1 MGKIAF
7 LFSGQGAQKPGMG
20 KDFYDKCEAVK
31 ALFNAAD
38 EYRAGTS
45 AQCFEGTA
53 EELKETVNTQPCL
66 YLTDLGGALMLEE
79 NGIHADGAA
88 GFSLG
93 EIAALAFGGAYS
105 YEDGFKIV
113 CARGIFMDEAANASD
128 SMMAALVLLNEEKVK
143 ALCEKVPQVYP
154 ANFNTSNQIVVSL
167 AKDSFSELSKAA
179 KEVKGRAMRL
189 AVSGGFHSP
198 FMDPAAEKFAKE
210 LEKYEIGET
219 KIPVYSNF
227 TSKPY
232 EKEIRFNL
240 AKQINNPVLWQK
252 SIENMAADGFDTFI
266 EIGVGDTLQKMV
278 QKILPGAKTFKVS
291 TYEDMLNLKE
301 ELGNNA

>member
-20 KDFYDKCEAVK
+20 KDFYDNSEAAK
-31 ALFNAAD
+31 ALFKAAD

-66 YLTDLGGALMLEE
+66 YLTDLSGALMLEE

-105 YEDGFKIV
+105 YADGFKIV
-113 CARGIFMDEAANASD
+113 CARGIFMDEAANSSD
-128 SMMAALVLLNEEKVK
+128 SMMAALMLLDEEKVK

-154 ANFNTSNQIVVSL
+154 ANFNTEKQIVVSL
-167 AKDSFSELSKAA
+167 AKGSFDDLSKAA
-179 KEVKGRAMRL
+179 KEARGRAMRL

-198 FMDPAAEKFAKE
+198 FMDPAAEKFAAE

-240 AKQINNPVLWQK
+240 SKQINNPVLWQK

-266 EIGVGDTLQKMV
+266 EIGIGDTLQKMV
-278 QKILPGAKTFKVS
+278 QKILPNARTFKVS
-291 TYEDMLNLKE
+291 TYEDMLKMKE
-301 ELGNNA
+301 ELGDNA